1 LIQEIYM
8 SSGITVNS
16 GNFKTEVKD
25 SPVPV
30 LVDFWAA
37 WCGPCKMI
45 SPMLDQIADEYSGR
59 LKLGK
64 VNVDEEVSLAEQ
76 HGITSIPTLV
86 VYKDGQIVN
95 QYSGALPRHEIENLF
110 KAYV

>member
-1 LIQEIYM
+1 M
-8 SSGITVNS
+8 SAGVTVNS
-16 GNFKTEVKD
+16 GNFKTEVTD
-25 SPVPV
+25 SSVPV

-45 SPMLDQIADEYSGR
+45 GPMLDQIAEEYSGR

-64 VNVDEEVSLAEQ
+64 VNVDEEAALAEQ

-95 QYSGALPRHEIENLF
+95 QHSGALPKREIENLF
-110 KAYV
+110 KTCL

>member
-1 LIQEIYM
+1 M
-8 SSGITVNS
+8 SAGITVNS
-16 GNFKTEVKD
+16 GNFKAEVTD

-30 LVDFWAA
+30 LVDFWAS

-45 SPMLDQIADEYSGR
+45 GPMLDQIADEYSGK

-64 VNVDEEVSLAEQ
+64 VNVDEEAALAEQ

-86 VYKDGQIVN
+86 VYKGGQIVN
-95 QYSGALPRHEIENLF
+95 QHSGALPKHGIENLF
-110 KAYV
+110 KTYL